1 MKQFITSLLILCL
14 ATGNLLAQE
23 IKGKVSDKEG
33 KPLPYATIKAIALP
47 DSATIVGGVTKEDG
61 TFALS
66 IGDHKLPILLKAS
79 LIGYSN
85 EQVLCKDLKEH
96 TLTLSES
103 TTMLEEVAITANR
116 VSHRLVAGGLS
127 TQIDGSPLSKLT
139 DIYSVL
145 RGIPLVEIENDK
157 VKVTGKGTPVIYIND
172 RLMTDP
178 NQMRELKP
186 YLIKDIQVIT
196 NPGAKYSSSVGAVI
210 KIYTRR
216 EPGSGLS
223 GNLEGTLDKYK
234 GRKMGGFSYF
244 SLNYR
249 KDNWDFFV
257 SGWDQAWR
265 GINITDDA
273 TFIGKIDQYE
283 WINKSRMDSK
293 FGESDHTYTFGINYS
308 DDKQSAGIKYRFN
321 ANNDLST
328 DEALLESQ
336 LDHQDKIDYYSFTT
350 QKTPWHYTHRPSLYY
365 MRKIGHWKTQIDFDY
380 YESTPSEKTST
391 TKEGHTKAYELR
403 SLTSKSGDK
412 YQSFGARLDIDG
424 PLWGGTL
431 NVGGGYSWANNSFFN
446 YNDQELKIP
455 DLNSTLKEQTYV
467 LYTEYSHAIAEKY
480 MLTAG
485 LRMEHVRNH
494 YGNQSVANGV
504 KDYIKT
510 NLFPTLSF
518 GGQLWGVNTQL
529 SFRSQINRPSFWR
542 LQPDYQYISRFEF
555 QVGDPNLKPGISYTT
570 QLILNKSWV
579 TLMLSHEYKVNSL
592 TQTTQPMRDPN
603 DATKYLPYMTLIT
616 HINADPYSILG
627 ANIILSPRIKWW
639 HPTFTFGAMKL
650 LGYDLQ
656 HFEETITNRQ
666 AFIFLNWQNQITL
679 PKELTISA
687 NINYLPSGGNQDN
700 MEILN
705 SMINSSFEI
714 SKRWLKNNALTTS
727 FSVSN
732 LKLTSSPMSIRVVTR
747 YTESTVKQQVLPR
760 AQFTIAY
767 RFNATKQKYQGKGA
781 LGSVINRM

>member
-47 DSATIVGGVTKEDG
+47 DSTTIVGGVTKKDG

-66 IGDHKLPILLKAS
+66 IGDHKLPILLQAS
-79 LIGYSN
+79 LIGYST

-103 TTMLEEVAITANR
+103 ATMLEEVAITANR

-145 RGIPLVEIENDK
+145 RGIPLVEVENDK

-223 GNLEGTLDKYK
+223 GNLEGRLSKIK
-234 GRKMGGFSYF
+234 GCKLGYGTYF
-244 SLNYR
+244 SFNYR
-249 KDNWDFFV
+249 KDNWDFFIN
-257 SGWDQAWR
+257 SWNGNWR

-273 TFIGKIDQYE
+273 TFIGKVGQ
-283 WINKSRMDSK
+283 NKWTNTSSIVSK
-293 FGESDHTYTFGINYS
+293 FGGDNHNLTFGVNYS
-308 DDKQSAGIKYRFN
+308 DDTQSAGVQYRLS
-321 ANNDLST
+321 ANNEFLT
-328 DEALLESQ
+328 GEAKLISSLQ
-336 LDHQDKIDYYSFTT
+336 QNKPLYSFTEES
-350 QKTPWHYTHRPSLYY
+350 KPWIYAHRPSLYY
-365 MRKIGHWKTQIDFDY
+365 LRKIGQWKTQIDIDY
-380 YESTPSEKTST
+380 YESTKSEKATT
-391 TKEGHTKAYELR
+391 TKRGYTEAYELKALKGR
-403 SLTSKSGDK
+403 SGDK
-412 YQSFGARLDIDG
+412 YQSAGARLDIDG
-424 PLWGGTL
+424 PLWGGSL

-446 YNDQELKIP
+446 YSDPELKLP

-467 LYTEYSHAIAEKY
+467 LYAEYSHAIAQKF

-485 LRMEHVRNH
+485 LRMEHVRNR
-494 YGNQSVANGV
+494 YDNQAIEI

-529 SFRSQINRPSFWR
+529 SFRSQINRPNFWR
-542 LQPDYQYISRFEF
+542 LQPGYQYLSEYEY
-555 QVGDPNLKPGISYTT
+555 QVGDPNLKPGLSYTT
-570 QLILNKSWV
+570 QLMLNKSWV
-579 TLMLSHEYKVNSL
+579 TLMLTHEYKVNSL
-592 TQTTQPMRDPN
+592 TQETQPMKDPS
-603 DATKYLPYMTLIT
+603 DPTKLLPYKTVLK
-616 HINADPYSILG
+616 HINAAPYSTLG
-627 ANIILSPRIKWW
+627 GALVLSPRVKWW
-639 HPTFTFGAMKL
+639 QPTFTVGGMKL
-650 LGYDLQ
+650 IGYDLQ
-656 HFEETITNRQ
+656 HFEETITNRKP
-666 AFIFLNWQNQITL
+666 FIYLNWQNQFTL
-679 PKELTISA
+679 PKELTITA
-687 NINYLPSGGNQDN
+687 NLNYLPAGGSQDN
-700 MEILN
+700 LEIIGAQAFLN
-705 SMINSSFEI
+705 MEI
-714 SKRWLKNNALTTS
+714 SKRWLKDNALTTT
-727 FSVSN
+727 FSLN
-732 LKLTSSPMSIRVVTR
+732 NFTFTPMKVRLVTK
-747 YTESTVKQQVLPR
+747 YTELTTTQRVMPQVT
-760 AQFTIAY
+760 FTIAY

-781 LGSVINRM
+781 LGSVIDRM

>member
-66 IGDHKLPILLKAS
+66 IGDHKLPILLQAS

-223 GNLEGTLDKYK
+223 GNLEGRLSKIK
-234 GRKMGGFSYF
+234 GCKLGYGTYF
-244 SLNYR
+244 SFNYR
-249 KDNWDFFV
+249 KDNWDFFIN
-257 SGWDQAWR
+257 SWNGNWR

-273 TFIGKIDQYE
+273 TFIGKVGQ
-283 WINKSRMDSK
+283 NKWTNTSSIVSK
-293 FGESDHTYTFGINYS
+293 FGGDNHNLTFGVNYS
-308 DDKQSAGIKYRFN
+308 DDTQSAGVQYRLS
-321 ANNDLST
+321 ANNEFLT
-328 DEALLESQ
+328 GEAKLISSLQ
-336 LDHQDKIDYYSFTT
+336 QNKPLYSFTEES
-350 QKTPWHYTHRPSLYY
+350 KPWIYAHRPSLYY
-365 MRKIGHWKTQIDFDY
+365 LRKIGQWKTQIDIDY
-380 YESTPSEKTST
+380 YESTKSEKATT
-391 TKEGHTKAYELR
+391 TKRGYTEAYELKALKGR
-403 SLTSKSGDK
+403 SGDK
-412 YQSFGARLDIDG
+412 YQSAGARLDIDG
-424 PLWGGTL
+424 PLWGGSL

-446 YNDQELKIP
+446 YSDPELKLP

-467 LYTEYSHAIAEKY
+467 LYAEYSHAIAQKF

-485 LRMEHVRNH
+485 LRMEHVRNR
-494 YGNQSVANGV
+494 YDNQAIEI

-529 SFRSQINRPSFWR
+529 SFRSQINRPNFWR
-542 LQPDYQYISRFEF
+542 LQPGYQYLSEYEY
-555 QVGDPNLKPGISYTT
+555 QVGDPNLKPGLSYTT
-570 QLILNKSWV
+570 QLMLNKSWV
-579 TLMLSHEYKVNSL
+579 TLMLTHEYKVNSL
-592 TQTTQPMRDPN
+592 TQETQPMKDPSDPN
-603 DATKYLPYMTLIT
+603 KYLPHKTVLK
-616 HINADPYSILG
+616 HINAVPYSTLG
-627 ANIILSPRIKWW
+627 GALVLSPRVKWW
-639 HPTFTFGAMKL
+639 QPTFTVGGMKL
-650 LGYDLQ
+650 IGYDLQ
-656 HFEETITNRQ
+656 HFEETITNRKP
-666 AFIFLNWQNQITL
+666 FIYLNWQNQFTL
-679 PKELTISA
+679 PKELTITA
-687 NINYLPSGGNQDN
+687 NLNYLPAGGSQDN
-700 MEILN
+700 LDIIGAQAFLN
-705 SMINSSFEI
+705 TEI
-714 SKRWLKNNALTTS
+714 SKRWLKDNALTTT
-727 FSVSN
+727 FELNN
-732 LKLTSSPMSIRVVTR
+732 LTFTPMKVRLVTK
-747 YTESTVKQQVLPR
+747 YTELTTTQRVMPQVT
-760 AQFTIAY
+760 FTIAY

-781 LGSVINRM
+781 LGSVIDRM

>member
-47 DSATIVGGVTKEDG
+47 DSTTIVGGVTKKDG

-66 IGDHKLPILLKAS
+66 IGDHKLPILLQAS
-79 LIGYSN
+79 LIGYST

-96 TLTLSES
+96 TLILSES
-103 TTMLEEVAITANR
+103 ATMLEEVAITANR

-145 RGIPLVEIENDK
+145 RGIPLVEVENDK

-223 GNLEGTLDKYK
+223 GNLEGRLSKIK
-234 GRKMGGFSYF
+234 GCKLGYGTYF
-244 SLNYR
+244 SFNYR
-249 KDNWDFFV
+249 KDNWDFFIN
-257 SGWDQAWR
+257 SWNGNWR

-273 TFIGKIDQYE
+273 TFIGKVGQ
-283 WINKSRMDSK
+283 NKWTNTSSIVSK
-293 FGESDHTYTFGINYS
+293 FGGDNHNLTFGVNYS
-308 DDKQSAGIKYRFN
+308 DDTQSAGVQYRLS
-321 ANNDLST
+321 ANNEFLT
-328 DEALLESQ
+328 GEAKLISSLQ
-336 LDHQDKIDYYSFTT
+336 QNKPLYSFTEES
-350 QKTPWHYTHRPSLYY
+350 KPWIYAHRPSLYY
-365 MRKIGHWKTQIDFDY
+365 LRKIGQWKTQIDIDY
-380 YESTPSEKTST
+380 YESTKSEKATT
-391 TKEGHTKAYELR
+391 TKRGYTEAYELKALKGR
-403 SLTSKSGDK
+403 SGDK
-412 YQSFGARLDIDG
+412 YQSAGARLDIDG
-424 PLWGGTL
+424 PLWGGSL

-446 YNDQELKIP
+446 YSDPELKLP

-467 LYTEYSHAIAEKY
+467 LYAEYSHAIAQKF

-485 LRMEHVRNH
+485 LRMEHVRNR
-494 YGNQSVANGV
+494 YDNQAIEI

-529 SFRSQINRPSFWR
+529 SFRSQINRPNFWR
-542 LQPDYQYISRFEF
+542 LQPGYQYLSEYEY
-555 QVGDPNLKPGISYTT
+555 QVGDPNLKPGLSYTT
-570 QLILNKSWV
+570 QLMLNKSWV
-579 TLMLSHEYKVNSL
+579 TLMLTHEYKVNSL
-592 TQTTQPMRDPN
+592 TQETQPMKDPS
-603 DATKYLPYMTLIT
+603 DPTKLLPYKTVLK
-616 HINADPYSILG
+616 HINAAPYSTLG
-627 ANIILSPRIKWW
+627 GALVLSPRVKWW
-639 HPTFTFGAMKL
+639 QPTFTVGGMKL
-650 LGYDLQ
+650 IGYDLQ
-656 HFEETITNRQ
+656 HFEETITNRKP
-666 AFIFLNWQNQITL
+666 FIYLNWQNQFTL
-679 PKELTISA
+679 PKELTITA
-687 NINYLPSGGNQDN
+687 NLNYLPAGGSQDN
-700 MEILN
+700 LEIIGAQAFLN
-705 SMINSSFEI
+705 MEI
-714 SKRWLKNNALTTS
+714 SKRWLKDNALTTT
-727 FSVSN
+727 FSLN
-732 LKLTSSPMSIRVVTR
+732 NFTFTPMKVRLVTK
-747 YTESTVKQQVLPR
+747 YTELTTTQRVMPQVT
-760 AQFTIAY
+760 FTIAY

-781 LGSVINRM
+781 LGSVIDRM

>member
-66 IGDHKLPILLKAS
+66 IGDHKLPILLQAS
-79 LIGYSN
+79 LIGYST
-85 EQVLCKDLKEH
+85 EQVLCKDLKEQ

-103 TTMLEEVAITANR
+103 TTMLEEVAITANH

-145 RGIPLVEIENDK
+145 RGIPLVEVENDK

-178 NQMRELKP
+178 NQVRELKP

-223 GNLEGTLDKYK
+223 GNLEGRLSKIK
-234 GRKMGGFSYF
+234 GCKLGYGTYISF
-244 SLNYR
+244 NYR
-249 KDNWDFFV
+249 KDNWDFFMN
-257 SGWDQAWR
+257 SWNGNWR
-265 GINITDDA
+265 GISITDDA
-273 TFIGKIDQYE
+273 TFIGKIGQDK
-283 WINKSRMDSK
+283 WTNTTNIDGK
-293 FGESDHTYTFGINYS
+293 FWGNNHNFTFGVNYS
-308 DDKQSAGIKYRFN
+308 DDLQSAGVQYRLS
-321 ANNDLST
+321 ADNDFST
-328 DEALLESQ
+328 SEGKLISSLQ
-336 LDHQDKIDYYSFTT
+336 QNKPLYSFTEESN
-350 QKTPWHYTHRPSLYY
+350 PWIYAHRPSLYY
-365 MRKIGHWKTQIDFDY
+365 LRKIGNWKTQIDVDY
-380 YESTPSEKTST
+380 YESTKSEKTTT
-391 TKEGHTKAYELR
+391 TKRGYTEAYELKALKGR
-403 SLTSKSGDK
+403 SGDK
-412 YQSFGARLDIDG
+412 YQSAGARLDIDG
-424 PLWGGTL
+424 PLWGGSL

-446 YNDQELKIP
+446 YSDPELKLP

-467 LYTEYSHAIAEKY
+467 LYAEYSHAIAQKF

-485 LRMEHVRNH
+485 LRMEHVRNR
-494 YGNQSVANGV
+494 YDNQAIEI

-542 LQPDYQYISRFEF
+542 LQPGYQYISDYEY
-555 QVGDPNLKPGISYTT
+555 QVGDPNLKPGLSYTT
-570 QLILNKSWV
+570 QLMLNKSWV

-592 TQTTQPMRDPN
+592 TQETQPMKDPSDPN
-603 DATKYLPYMTLIT
+603 KYLPHKTVLK
-616 HINADPYSILG
+616 HINAAPYSTLG
-627 ANIILSPRIKWW
+627 GALVLSPRVKWW
-639 HPTFTFGAMKL
+639 QPTFTVGGMKL
-650 LGYDLQ
+650 IGYDLQ
-656 HFEETITNRQ
+656 HFEETITNRKP
-666 AFIFLNWQNQITL
+666 FIYLNWQNQFTL
-679 PKELTISA
+679 PKELTITA
-687 NINYLPSGGNQDN
+687 NINCLPSGGSQDN
-700 MEILN
+700 LDIIGAQAFLN
-705 SMINSSFEI
+705 MEI
-714 SKRWLKNNALTTS
+714 SKRWLKDNALTTTLELNN
-727 FSVSN
+727 FAF
-732 LKLTSSPMSIRVVTR
+732 TPMKVRVVTK
-747 YTESTVKQQVLPR
+747 YTELTTTQRVRPR
-760 AQFTIAY
+760 VTFTIAY

-781 LGSVINRM
+781 LGSVIDRM

>member
-1 MKQFITSLLILCL
+1 M
-14 ATGNLLAQE
+14 AQE

-223 GNLEGTLDKYK
+223 GNLEGRLSKIK
-234 GRKMGGFSYF
+234 GCKLGYGTYF
-244 SLNYR
+244 SFNYR
-249 KDNWDFFV
+249 KDNWDFFIN
-257 SGWDQAWR
+257 SWNGNWR

-273 TFIGKIDQYE
+273 TFIGKVGQ
-283 WINKSRMDSK
+283 NKWTNTSSIVSK
-293 FGESDHTYTFGINYS
+293 FGGDNHNLTFGVNYS
-308 DDKQSAGIKYRFN
+308 DDTQSAGVQYRLS
-321 ANNDLST
+321 ANNEFLT
-328 DEALLESQ
+328 GEAKLISSLQ
-336 LDHQDKIDYYSFTT
+336 QNKPLYSFTEES
-350 QKTPWHYTHRPSLYY
+350 KPWIYAHRPSLYY
-365 MRKIGHWKTQIDFDY
+365 LRKIGQWKTQIDIDY
-380 YESTPSEKTST
+380 YESTKSEKATT
-391 TKEGHTKAYELR
+391 TKRGYTEAYELKALKGR
-403 SLTSKSGDK
+403 SGDK
-412 YQSFGARLDIDG
+412 YQSAGARLDIDG
-424 PLWGGTL
+424 PLWGGSL

-446 YNDQELKIP
+446 YSDPELKLP

-467 LYTEYSHAIAEKY
+467 LYAEYSHAIAQKF

-485 LRMEHVRNH
+485 LRMEHVRNR
-494 YGNQSVANGV
+494 YDNQAIEI

-529 SFRSQINRPSFWR
+529 SFRSQINRPNFWR
-542 LQPDYQYISRFEF
+542 LQPGYQYLSEYEY
-555 QVGDPNLKPGISYTT
+555 QVGDPNLKPGLSYTT
-570 QLILNKSWV
+570 QLMLNKSWV
-579 TLMLSHEYKVNSL
+579 TLMLTHEYKVNSL
-592 TQTTQPMRDPN
+592 TQETQPMKDPSDPN
-603 DATKYLPYMTLIT
+603 KYLPHKTVLK
-616 HINADPYSILG
+616 HINAVPYSTLG
-627 ANIILSPRIKWW
+627 GALVLSPRVKWW
-639 HPTFTFGAMKL
+639 QPTFTVGGMKL
-650 LGYDLQ
+650 IGYDLQ
-656 HFEETITNRQ
+656 HFEETITNRKP
-666 AFIFLNWQNQITL
+666 FIYLNWQNQFTL
-679 PKELTISA
+679 PKELTITA
-687 NINYLPSGGNQDN
+687 NLNYLPAGGSQDN
-700 MEILN
+700 LDIIGAQAFLN
-705 SMINSSFEI
+705 TEI
-714 SKRWLKNNALTTS
+714 SKRWLKDNALTTT
-727 FSVSN
+727 FELNN
-732 LKLTSSPMSIRVVTR
+732 LTFTPMKVRLVTK
-747 YTESTVKQQVLPR
+747 YTELTTTQRVMPQVT
-760 AQFTIAY
+760 FTIAY

-781 LGSVINRM
+781 LGSVIDRM

>member
-14 ATGNLLAQE
+14 TTGNLLAQE

-66 IGDHKLPILLKAS
+66 IGDHKLPILLQAS
-79 LIGYSN
+79 LIGYST

-103 TTMLEEVAITANR
+103 ATMLEEVAITANR

-127 TQIDGSPLSKLT
+127 TQIDGLPLSKLT

-145 RGIPLVEIENDK
+145 RGIPLVEVENDK

-178 NQMRELKP
+178 NQLRELKP

-223 GNLEGTLDKYK
+223 GNLEGRLSKMK
-234 GRKMGGFSYF
+234 GCKLGYGTYF
-244 SLNYR
+244 SFNYR

-257 SGWDQAWR
+257 NSWNGNWR

-273 TFIGKIDQYE
+273 TFIGKIGQDK
-283 WINKSRMDSK
+283 WTNTTSMVSK
-293 FGESDHTYTFGINYS
+293 FWGNDHNFTFGVNYS
-308 DDKQSAGIKYRFN
+308 DDLQSAGVQYRLS
-321 ANNDLST
+321 ADNDFST
-328 DEALLESQ
+328 SEGKLISSLQ
-336 LDHQDKIDYYSFTT
+336 QNKPLYSFTEES
-350 QKTPWHYTHRPSLYY
+350 KPWIYAHRPSLYY
-365 MRKIGHWKTQIDFDY
+365 LRKIGQWKTQIDIDY
-380 YESTPSEKTST
+380 YESTKSEKATT
-391 TKEGHTKAYELR
+391 TKRGYTEAYELKALKGR
-403 SLTSKSGDK
+403 SGDK
-412 YQSFGARLDIDG
+412 YQSAGARLDIDG
-424 PLWGGTL
+424 PLWGGSL

-446 YNDQELKIP
+446 YSDPELKLP

-467 LYTEYSHAIAEKY
+467 LYAEYSHAIAQKF

-485 LRMEHVRNH
+485 LRMEHVRNR
-494 YGNQSVANGV
+494 YDNQAIEI

-529 SFRSQINRPSFWR
+529 SFRSQINRPNFWR
-542 LQPDYQYISRFEF
+542 LQPGYQYLSEYEY
-555 QVGDPNLKPGISYTT
+555 QVGDPNLKPGLSYTT
-570 QLILNKSWV
+570 QLMLNKSWV
-579 TLMLSHEYKVNSL
+579 TLMLTHEYKVNSL
-592 TQTTQPMRDPN
+592 TQETQPMKDPS
-603 DATKYLPYMTLIT
+603 DPTKLLPYKTVLK
-616 HINADPYSILG
+616 HINAAPYSTLG
-627 ANIILSPRIKWW
+627 GALVLSPRVKWW
-639 HPTFTFGAMKL
+639 QPTFTVGGMKL
-650 LGYDLQ
+650 IGYDLQ
-656 HFEETITNRQ
+656 HFEETITNRKP
-666 AFIFLNWQNQITL
+666 FIYLNWQNQFTL
-679 PKELTISA
+679 PKELTITA
-687 NINYLPSGGNQDN
+687 NLNYLPAGGSQDN
-700 MEILN
+700 LDIIGAQAFLN
-705 SMINSSFEI
+705 MEI
-714 SKRWLKNNALTTS
+714 SKRWLKDNALTTT
-727 FSVSN
+727 FSLN
-732 LKLTSSPMSIRVVTR
+732 NFTFTPMKVRLVTK
-747 YTESTVKQQVLPR
+747 YTELTTTQRVMPR
-760 AQFTIAY
+760 VTFTIAY

-781 LGSVINRM
+781 LGSVIDRM